1 MTAPAA
7 GRSRAVEVVTDA
19 YQDSVRLL
27 EAARAM
33 RRTDGVDWA
42 AAVMATPANLEAL
55 AAEGFEARSEAESR
69 PHAGHRLDDAG
80 ANDLV
85 LAVQAADEDAAA
97 AGVGAGRREL
107 FGSATPAPEAGP
119 APLRVLAGSPA
130 DPSRTAADHIDAAID
145 ATPGANAAV
154 ISVPGPYAALEAHKA
169 LTRRCHVLL
178 FSDNVTLS
186 DEIALK
192 RRACEQGLLMMG
204 PGAGTARLGGVGL
217 GFANRVRSGPVGVVS
232 AAGTGAQEV
241 MSLLEQRGAGVSGV
255 IGVGGRDL
263 SGSVGGLMTLQGL
276 RAFDRCP
283 ATEVI
288 LLVSKPPAPRVA
300 RRVLRTPLRK
310 PMVAA
315 LMGIGPADI
324 PATPAG
330 VTVCATLEQGVTQT
344 LTALGLDNGDA
355 FGDNGDAFGES
366 GDNSDTEGLEAGRE
380 GLETGREG
388 LETGREGL
396 EAGVARAVAGLAQGR
411 RRLVG
416 LFSGGTLCY
425 EAMAVASA
433 HIGPIRSNTPLR
445 DGWNLSGRASDHV
458 CLDLGEE
465 DYTRGRPH
473 PMIDPAARLD
483 LLGKTAADRRV
494 AAVLLDVVLGDGS
507 HPDPAGVL
515 APAAARAAQAG
526 AVVVA
531 YVLGTDLDPQGLAGQ
546 RRVLLEAG
554 CIVPRTAARAALA
567 AAAVVNRDPA
577 LVRSL

>member
-69 PHAGHRLDDAG
+69 PHAGHRPDDAG

-107 FGSATPAPEAGP
+107 FGPGTPAPEAGP
-119 APLRVLAGSPA
+119 APLRVRDGSPA
-130 DPSRTAADHIDAAID
+130 DPARTPADHIDAAID

-192 RRACEQGLLMMG
+192 RRACKQGLLMMG

-263 SGSVGGLMTLQGL
+263 SGPVGGLMTLQGL

-283 ATEVI
+283 DTEVI

-330 VTVCATLEQGVTQT
+330 VAVCSTLEQGVTQT
-344 LTALGLDNGDA
+344 LTALGLDAGDA
-355 FGDNGDAFGES
+355 GGKS
-366 GDNSDTEGLEAGRE
+366 GDNSDTEGLETGRE
-380 GLETGREG
+380 ELETG
-388 LETGREGL
+388 LQGL
-396 EAGVARAVAGLAQGR
+396 EAGVARAVAGLAPGR

-494 AAVLLDVVLGDGS
+494 AAVLLDVVLGDGA

-577 LVRSL
+577 LVRSLCNRPGL